1 MPHKKGHT
9 WKDAFGGQLINK
21 GKLWIKSDK
30 NPLQEMRSNQAGIAN
45 KKTASGRIQSKLV
58 DAGHQRADLR
68 RLTEKTKAAKQKR
81 ADMQKL
87 RKTNPEKYKKL
98 KKEQRKKEREAAFA
112 KRGNSSTWD

>member
-9 WKDAFGGQLINK
+9 WKDALGGKLINK

-45 KKTASGRIQSKLV
+45 QKTASGRIQKKLV
-58 DAGHQRADLR
+58 ESGHQKADLR
-68 RLTEKTKAAKQKR
+68 RLTEKTKADKQKR

-87 RKTNPEKYKKL
+87 RKTNPEEYRKRKK
-98 KKEQRKKEREAAFA
+98 KQRKAEMA
-112 KRGNSSTWD
+112 KSFTAKSSTWD